1 LLSLDIQA
9 FSYQDRHDLLPALTT
24 TLNQCGGWV
33 LDRRTLSPTQLEFR
47 IEIQLRVALEL
58 YAALVAHGVEFT
70 RTGHESLTSLCAHHK
85 RIRHT
90 AELGQVV
97 ALRLELTFLDDV
109 TLHNLLS
116 AGSNVA

>member
-1 LLSLDIQA
+1 MLSLDIQA
-9 FSYQDRHDLLPALTT
+9 FSYQERHDLLPALTAA
-24 TLNQCGGWV
+24 LNYCGGWV

-47 IEIQLRVALEL
+47 IEIQLRAALDL
-58 YAALVAHGVEFT
+58 YAAFAAHGVELT
-70 RTGHESLTSLCAHHK
+70 RAGHEGLTDLCTRRKH
-85 RIRHT
+85 IRHT

-116 AGSNVA
+116 SGSNAA